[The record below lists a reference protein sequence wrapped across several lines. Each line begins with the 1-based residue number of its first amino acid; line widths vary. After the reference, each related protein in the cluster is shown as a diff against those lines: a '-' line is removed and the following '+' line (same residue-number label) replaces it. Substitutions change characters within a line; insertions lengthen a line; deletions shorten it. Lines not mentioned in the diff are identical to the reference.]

1 MNREEIEGIYQ
12 RMMIDNATS
21 TITYV
26 LGYINKEKQTDGDV
40 VKALL
45 ESALKDIKYK
55 TLEMRKAVEKGDI
68 I

>member
-1 MNREEIEGIYQ
+1 MNKEVIEGIYQ
-12 RMMIDNATS
+12 RMMLDNATS
-21 TITYV
+21 TITHV

-40 VKALL
+40 IKALL